1 MTFFIASLLIYE
13 SSPFRPIRK
22 QNLPKGFFSGPLG
35 HSTAIR
41 SIFYQEPP
49 DLSKKKC
56 EWVEASK
63 KALELNDYGL
73 KCCIPAEKCKNAPR
87 LQEGSQYGTTPTKG
101 AFWVLKSES
110 ILPNATLGKQRGK
123 GSI

>member
-13 SSPFRPIRK
+13 SSLFRPIRK

-35 HSTAIR
+35 HNTAIR

-73 KCCIPAEKCKNAPR
+73 KCCIPAEKCKNEVIGGNPR
-87 LQEGSQYGTTPTKG
+87 VDTPRCPQNGQFMGQEGNGTY
-101 AFWVLKSES
+101 
-110 ILPNATLGKQRGK
+110 
-123 GSI
+123 